1 MHLKYAGHLL
11 NGMKNFTDW
20 EAIADRE
27 PDELLSSQCLPRV
40 SELSLKN
47 TKVQTPKR
55 RGRGTFS
62 YKKHELYCD
71 QLSSESITSKS
82 EYEDVFQNSKG
93 MTNKTNCKYLF
104 PSLQFMSA
112 FPKSVS
118 NFYIMFVFLYLNM
131 QCLRFF

>member
-1 MHLKYAGHLL
+1 
-11 NGMKNFTDW
+11 MKNFTDW
-20 EAIADRE
+20 EAIADRA

-40 SELSLKN
+40 SELSLTD

-71 QLSSESITSKS
+71 QLSSESVFSNS

-93 MTNKTNCKYLF
+93 VTDKINCKYVF
-104 PSLQFMSA
+104 PSRLHCQ
-112 FPKSVS
+112 
-118 NFYIMFVFLYLNM
+118 NHILCQICIFLFLFSYLNI
-131 QCLRFF
+131 